1 LSISTRFKV
10 FHWHGDTFDLPSG
23 AIHLAS
29 SGLYQNQ
36 AFKYEDR
43 VYALQFHVEV
53 TEDLLSTW
61 FENSPLKERV
71 LSDFQTLKSEGQK
84 TSIKLCLNDYSI
96 IINPRAVTPSAN
108 RGVPRRLRASGGQSG
123 GGRRPE
129 RSEGCLA
136 IARHDGLETF
146 LNSPIIKSTLGKV

>member
-108 RGVPRRLRASGGQSG
+108 RGDSSFPLGDASLSL
-123 GGRRPE
+123 GRTKWR
-129 RSEGCLA
+129 
-136 IARHDGLETF
+136 TF